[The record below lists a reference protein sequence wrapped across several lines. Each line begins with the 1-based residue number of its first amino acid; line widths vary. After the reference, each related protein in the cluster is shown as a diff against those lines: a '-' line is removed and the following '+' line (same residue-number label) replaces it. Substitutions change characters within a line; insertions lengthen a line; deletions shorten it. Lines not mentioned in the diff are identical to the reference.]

1 MANDEEILK
10 AVRAA
15 FESEPRIEL
24 HRGTVHLAVMDGTLT
39 LEGDVASLAARRL
52 ALRLAREI
60 DGVGEVVDC
69 LRVAAPVARGDGE
82 ISASLAHALLTEC
95 DFKNCTVRRH
105 ESGRIET
112 LHQALGDDR
121 SGEITFAVGDGVVTL
136 EGDVISL
143 THRRLA
149 EVLAWWA
156 TGTRQ
161 VANRLQ
167 VVPPEE
173 DHDGEITDA
182 VRLALELDPL
192 VHADQVR
199 VATTLGVVSLDGV
212 VTQRGESQRAE
223 HDAWCVAGVNE
234 VVNRL
239 VAEA

>member
-1 MANDEEILK
+1 MAIDEEILK

-24 HRGTVHLAVMDGTLT
+24 HHGTLHLAVMDGSLA
-39 LEGDVASLAARRL
+39 LEGEVASLAARRL

-60 DGVGEVVDC
+60 EGVDEVVDL
-69 LRVAAPVARGDGE
+69 LRVAPTVARGDGE
-82 ISASLAHALLTEC
+82 ISASLAHAFLTEC

-112 LHQALGDDR
+112 LHHADGDDR
-121 SGEITFAVGDGVVTL
+121 SGEMTFAVADGVVTL
-136 EGDVISL
+136 EGEVISL

-149 EVLAWWA
+149 EVLAWWV

-173 DHDGEITDA
+173 DHDDEITDA

-192 VHADQVR
+192 VHAAQIR

-212 VTQRGESQRAE
+212 VAQRTESQRAE

-239 VAEA
+239 TAEG